1 MTKQLEPCL
10 IQYPAYCADLH
21 TRVLQSPGSGP
32 KVLCL
37 HGLGARADRWR
48 TTLPALATQG
58 YDAYAIDLPGH
69 GFATKGAQ
77 IPASIPALADFVSKF
92 CDAMGWMD
100 LHLIGTSLGGHIA
113 AYLALHDPKR
123 FRSLVLVGSL
133 GLIPIGTEVGQMI
146 RNSVGQTSRERI
158 AAKISMVFSDADAV
172 GPEFLEEEFQINN
185 SRGASESFEV
195 LGNYIAQG
203 LDTHVVGPQLAQLA
217 QCPAILL
224 VWGALD
230 KVVPLSVGQ
239 QAKALLAGVDL
250 IDIAGAGHAPYMEQ
264 PAVFQNAVINFF
276 AGK

>member
-37 HGLGARADRWR
+37 HGLGARADRWK
-48 TTLPALATQG
+48 TTLPALAAQG

-69 GFATKGAQ
+69 GFASKGVQ

-92 CDAMGWMD
+92 CDTMGWMD

-133 GLIPIGTEVGQMI
+133 GLIPIGPEVGQMI

-158 AAKISMVFSDADAV
+158 AAKIAMVFANADVV

-185 SRGASESFEV
+185 SRGACESFEA

-203 LDTHVVGPQLAQLA
+203 LDTHVVGPQLAQLE
-217 QCPAILL
+217 QRPAIML

-239 QAKALLAGVDL
+239 QAKSLLPGVEL
-250 IDIAGAGHAPYMEQ
+250 VEIAGAGHAPYMEQ
-264 PAVFQNAVINFF
+264 PAIFQNAVRNFF